1 MTPVLQIE
9 NLTKSFGSLV
19 LLSEINFS
27 IADNQRV
34 GLIAR
39 NGAGKTTLL
48 RTIAGFDNLDSGN
61 IVWRNDI
68 KVGYLDQNPVLDAS
82 KSILENVFL
91 GHDEATMAITRYE
104 RALESANK
112 TELQRATEL
121 MDTHNAWDLEIQAR
135 QILMQLKIT
144 DFSQPVNTLS
154 GGQQK
159 RVALA
164 ATLISRPDFLI
175 LDEPTNHLDLDMV
188 EWLES
193 FLASTK
199 TTMLM
204 VTHDRQF
211 LDRVCTDIVE
221 IDEKTI
227 FWYRGNYSYFLE
239 KRQERIDARQA
250 NMERTTNSFRRELE
264 WIRRTPSARTGKAKY
279 RIDAFYEI
287 RDEASKRF
295 DSKDVRI
302 NVGAAR
308 LGKKVLEGINL
319 CKSFDGLKILDN
331 FSYNFRRFERL
342 GIVGRNGTG
351 KSTFLNIITGNIPA
365 DSGTIETGETVVFGY
380 YKQTGLNFDEESRV
394 IDAVR
399 DIAEVVKLGDGKTL
413 TVSQFLTMFLFPP
426 NVQNSFV
433 HKLSGGEK
441 RRLYLCTV
449 LMKSPNFLI
458 LDEPTNDLDIQTLQV
473 LEEYLENFPGVVLV
487 VSHDRRFLDKVV
499 DGLLIFEGDGEISGF
514 PGNYSDY
521 YDWNREQVKLQA
533 EAARQKSE
541 NKTKPKE
548 LTQQKQVK
556 MTFAEK
562 RELETLTKEIENLE
576 NEKKTLENEVNNG
589 SLDYQVLSVKSER
602 IGQIINLL
610 ETKGER
616 WLELMEKAEGA

>member
-19 LLSEINFS
+19 LLSNVSFT
-27 IADNQRV
+27 IADMQRV

-48 RTIAGFDNLDSGN
+48 RTLAGLDTPELGN
-61 IVWRNDI
+61 IVWRRDT
-68 KVGYLDQNPVLDAS
+68 KVGYLDQNPVLDSS
-82 KSILENVFL
+82 KSILDNVFQ
-91 GHDEATMAITRYE
+91 GHDEATIAISRYE
-104 RALESANK
+104 KALEMSDK
-112 TELQRATEL
+112 DELQKATEL
-121 MDTHNAWDLEIQAR
+121 MDASQAWDLENQAK

-144 DFSQPVNTLS
+144 DFSQSVNTLS

-211 LDRVCTDIVE
+211 LDRVCTDIME
-221 IDEKTI
+221 IDEKEI
-227 FWYRGNYSYFLE
+227 FWYRGNYTYFLE

-250 NMERTTNSFRRELE
+250 NVERATNTFLRELE

-279 RIDAFYEI
+279 RIDAFYQI

-295 DSKDVRI
+295 DNKDVRI

-308 LGKKVLEGINL
+308 LGKKVLEAVNL
-319 CKSFDGLKILDN
+319 SKSFDGLKILDK

-365 DSGTIETGETVVFGY
+365 DSGTIDTGETVVFGY
-380 YKQTGLNFDEESRV
+380 YKQTGIHFNEESRV

-426 NVQNSFV
+426 NVQNSFI

-499 DGLLIFEGDGEISGF
+499 DGLLIFEGNAEISGF

-521 YDWNREQVKLQA
+521 YEWNRDQQKIEA
-533 EAARQKSE
+533 EATRQKSG
-541 NKTKPKE
+541 NKTKPTETKPK
-548 LTQQKQVK
+548 TGR

-562 RELETLTKEIENLE
+562 RELESLTTEIESLE
-576 NEKKTLENEVNNG
+576 KEKKQLESEVNSG
-589 SLDYQVLSVKSER
+589 VFDYQALSLKSER
-602 IGQIINLL
+602 IGQIICLL
-610 ETKGER
+610 DVKGER
-616 WLELMEKAEGA
+616 WFELMEKAEN

>member
-19 LLSEINFS
+19 LLSNVNFT
-27 IADNQRV
+27 IADMQRV

-48 RTIAGFDNLDSGN
+48 RTIAGLDTPESGN
-61 IVWRNDI
+61 IVWRNDT
-68 KVGYLDQNPVLDAS
+68 KVGYLDQSPVLDAS
-82 KSILENVFL
+82 KSILDNVFS
-91 GHDEATMAITRYE
+91 GHDEASMAISRYE
-104 RALESANK
+104 KALEFSDKA
-112 TELQRATEL
+112 ELQKATEL
-121 MDTHNAWDLEIQAR
+121 MDATQAWDLENQAK

-144 DFSQPVNTLS
+144 DFAQPINTLS

-188 EWLES
+188 EWLEG
-193 FLASTK
+193 FLASAK

-211 LDRVCTDIVE
+211 LDRVCTDIME
-221 IDEKTI
+221 IDEKEI

-239 KRQERIDARQA
+239 KRQERVDARQA
-250 NMERTTNSFRRELE
+250 NVERATNTFRRELE

-279 RIDAFYEI
+279 RIDAFYQI

-308 LGKKVLEGINL
+308 LGKKVLEAVNL
-319 CKSFDGLKILDN
+319 SKSFDGLKILDN

-351 KSTFLNIITGNIPA
+351 KSTFLNIITGNISA
-365 DSGTIETGETVVFGY
+365 DSGTIDTGETVVFGY
-380 YKQTGLNFDEESRV
+380 YKQTGIHFNEESRV

-399 DIAEVVKLGDGKTL
+399 EIAEVVKLGDGKNL

-426 NVQNSFV
+426 NVQNSFI

-499 DGLLIFEGDGEISGF
+499 DGLLIFDGNAEISGF
-514 PGNYSDY
+514 PGNYSDF
-521 YDWNREQVKLQA
+521 YDWNREQQKILA
-533 EAARQKSE
+533 EAARKKTE
-541 NKTKPKE
+541 GKTKPSEAKP
-548 LTQQKQVK
+548 KAGK
-556 MTFAEK
+556 MSFAEK
-562 RELETLTKEIENLE
+562 RELESLTTEMESLE
-576 NEKKTLENEVNNG
+576 KEKKLLELEVNSG
-589 SLDYQVLSVKSER
+589 EFDYQALSIKSER

-610 ETKGER
+610 DTKGER
-616 WLELMEKAEGA
+616 WFTLMEKAES